1 MFKYKKI
8 VAFFIIGVLLIG
20 SGVIY
25 TLSFSTET
33 KVKVE
38 KSQNV
43 KSHIKKVQQNE
54 MQTEELN
61 EQIDELIS
69 GYLNAKLVDDISAMG
84 TYVSDT
90 KYIDENKLLMQNQ
103 YIESYNNI
111 KCTIK
116 KCSKKDTYRVYA
128 YYDIKAFG
136 VEQMLPSLSAYYV
149 IKEKDGKYK
158 IYFGKIDSNIQKQ
171 IEMIDKSSEIT
182 ALKDSVQKRMAELI
196 STDEEVRT
204 LFDELKNGE

>member
-38 KSQNV
+38 KSQTA
-43 KSHIKKVQQNE
+43 KSHIKKVQKND

-90 KYIDENKLLMQNQ
+90 KYIDENKLLVQNQ

-204 LFDELKNGE
+204 LFDGLKNGE